1 MNRSGLKLMCFKSE
15 DLKTLS
21 IFFFILHLHLSYPF
35 LSKAVLMQ
43 NNTLQRSDGTLLS
56 S

>member
-21 IFFFILHLHLSYPF
+21 IFFFHTTSSSELSIS
-35 LSKAVLMQ
+35 L
-43 NNTLQRSDGTLLS
+43 
-56 S
+56 